1 MSNSGSTV
9 EQDGK
14 LKLGRSEWRG
24 CVVNGIVI
32 AVRKFFRLSSVLACQ
47 ERSLAAGD
55 L

>member
-1 MSNSGSTV
+1 MSNSGSAV

-24 CVVNGIVI
+24 CVVNGIVFAGSKNFPSQFR
-32 AVRKFFRLSSVLACQ
+32 AVCQ